1 MGGGG
6 NDIHF
11 GIYRDPTDG
20 VKESANRTTEWMMTQ
35 MDMAKEITKD
45 MHVLDVGSSFV
56 SSSHAMAKKFGCKV
70 TGINIGPGQ
79 NAMNVAKA
87 KELGLGT
94 FNRRGRWEH
103 QRAVTG
109 RVDR

>member
-1 MGGGG
+1 MDKQFSKEEVAEKVLEQYDEEQTRIFYTYVMGGGG

-45 MHVLDVGSSFV
+45 MHVLDVGSGHGRQV
-56 SSSHAMAKKFGCKV
+56 ARDGEKV
-70 TGINIGPGQ
+70 
-79 NAMNVAKA
+79 
-87 KELGLGT
+87 
-94 FNRRGRWEH
+94 
-103 QRAVTG
+103 
-109 RVDR
+109 RVQSNGD